1 MGARGGGGR
10 RALRE
15 LEFGKIQG
23 SLLRC
28 VSGERTPALP
38 GLPGGALEGDPAGS
52 LLVTEGLG
60 GATLRSHPWVAGL
73 QAGFLKA
80 NGWRY
85 FILCLLFS

>member
-1 MGARGGGGR
+1 MGRGGGGR

-38 GLPGGALEGDPAGS
+38 GLPEGALEGDPTGNLS
-52 LLVTEGLG
+52 VTKGF
-60 GATLRSHPWVAGL
+60 GAVTLRSDPWVAGL